1 MKTGQQE
8 INPKKAT
15 LLLTIAFLGIL
26 TVLFSSRLFYT
37 IPQGFEGYIFHT
49 FGNGLDKENVKG
61 QGFHLKLPWDNL
73 IRYDVRIQED
83 MSTMEVLAENGL
95 TIAMELSY
103 RYNPMAGKAGY
114 IEENIGANYQ
124 EKIII
129 PEIRSVSREVIGEYL
144 PEELYSTKRETI
156 EDEIFEKTQLAL
168 NEKFI
173 NLDAVLIRDV
183 TLPQTLQDAIE
194 KKLKQEQETLEYDF
208 KIEKAEKE
216 AQRQRIE
223 AQGKADAN
231 DILNASLT
239 DNVLKDKGIEA
250 TIKLSES
257 PNSKVVVV
265 GSGKDGLPLI
275 LGNN

>member
-1 MKTGQQE
+1 M
-8 INPKKAT
+8 
-15 LLLTIAFLGIL
+15 LTIGFLGIL

-37 IPQGFEGYIFHT
+37 IPQGFEGYIFYT

-61 QGFHLKLPWDNL
+61 QGFHLKFPWDNL
-73 IRYDVRIQED
+73 IKYDVRIQEN

-103 RYNPMAGKAGY
+103 RYNPMPAKAGF
-114 IEENIGANYQ
+114 IEENIGSNYHD
-124 EKIII
+124 KIII

-156 EDEIFEKTQLAL
+156 EDEIFEKTFISL
-168 NEKFI
+168 EKKFI

-194 KKLKQEQETLEYDF
+194 KKLKQEQEALEYDF
-208 KIEKAEKE
+208 RIEKAEKE
-216 AQRQRIE
+216 ALRLEIE
-223 AQGKADAN
+223 ARGKAKAN

-239 DNVLKDKGIEA
+239 TNVLKDKGIEA

-257 PNSKVVVV
+257 NNSKVVVV
-265 GSGKDGLPLI
+265 GSGDDGLPLI

>member
-1 MKTGQQE
+1 MKTVQPE

-15 LLLTIAFLGIL
+15 FLLTIGFLGIL

-37 IPQGFEGYIFHT
+37 IPQGFEGYIFYT

-61 QGFHLKLPWDNL
+61 QGFHLKFPWDNL
-73 IRYDVRIQED
+73 IKYDVRIQEN

-103 RYNPMAGKAGY
+103 RYNPMPAKAGF
-114 IEENIGANYQ
+114 IEESIGSNYHD
-124 EKIII
+124 KIII

-156 EDEIFEKTQLAL
+156 EDEIFEKTFVAL
-168 NEKFI
+168 EKKYI

-194 KKLKQEQETLEYDF
+194 KKLKQEQEALEYDF

-216 AQRQRIE
+216 ALRLEIE
-223 AQGKADAN
+223 ARGKAKAN

-239 DNVLKDKGIEA
+239 TNVLKDKGIEA
-250 TIKLSES
+250 TIKLAES
-257 PNSKVVVV
+257 NNSKVVVV
-265 GSGKDGLPLI
+265 GSGDDGLPLI

>member
-1 MKTGQQE
+1 M
-8 INPKKAT
+8 
-15 LLLTIAFLGIL
+15 
-26 TVLFSSRLFYT
+26 
-37 IPQGFEGYIFHT
+37 
-49 FGNGLDKENVKG
+49 KG
-61 QGFHLKLPWDNL
+61 QGFHLKFPWDNL
-73 IRYDVRIQED
+73 IKYDVRIQED

-103 RYNPMAGKAGY
+103 RYNPMPGKAGY
-114 IEENIGANYQ
+114 IEENIGSNYQ
-124 EKIII
+124 AKIII

-156 EDEIFEKTQLAL
+156 EDEIFEKTQSAL

-239 DNVLKDKGIEA
+239 ENVLRDKGIEA

>member
-15 LLLTIAFLGIL
+15 FLLTIAFLGIL

-37 IPQGFEGYIFHT
+37 IPQGFEGYIFYT

-61 QGFHLKLPWDNL
+61 QGFHLKFPWDNL
-73 IRYDVRIQED
+73 IKYDVRIQED

-114 IEENIGANYQ
+114 IEENIGASYQ

-168 NEKFI
+168 NAKFI

-239 DNVLKDKGIEA
+239 DNVLRDKGIEA

>member
-1 MKTGQQE
+1 MKTGQPE
-8 INPKKAT
+8 INSKKAT
-15 LLLTIAFLGIL
+15 FLLTMGFIGIL

-37 IPQGFEGYIFHT
+37 IPQGFEGYIFYT

-61 QGFHLKLPWDNL
+61 QGFHLKFPWDNL
-73 IRYDVRIQED
+73 IKYDVRIQEN
-83 MSTMEVLAENGL
+83 MSTMEVLAKNGL

-114 IEENIGANYQ
+114 IEESIGANYHD
-124 EKIII
+124 KIII

-156 EDEIFEKTQLAL
+156 EDEVYEKTLVAL
-168 NEKFI
+168 KRKNI

-194 KKLKQEQETLEYDF
+194 KKLKQEQEALEYDF
-208 KIEKAEKE
+208 KIEKAQKE
-216 AQRQRIE
+216 ALRLEIE
-223 AQGKADAN
+223 AKGKATAN

-239 DNVLKDKGIEA
+239 NNILREKGIEA
-250 TIKLSES
+250 TIKLADS

-265 GSGKDGLPLI
+265 GSGEDGLPLI

>member
-1 MKTGQQE
+1 MSNTQPE

-15 LLLTIAFLGIL
+15 FLLTLAFFGIFI
-26 TVLFSSRLFYT
+26 VLFSSRLFYT
-37 IPQGFEGYIFHT
+37 IPQGFEGYIFYT

-61 QGFHLKLPWDNL
+61 QGFHLKFPWDNL
-73 IRYDVRIQED
+73 IKYDVRIQEN
-83 MSTMEVLAENGL
+83 MSTMEVLSKNGL

-103 RYNPMAGKAGY
+103 RYSPMVGKSGY
-114 IEENIGANYQ
+114 IEESIGSNYHD
-124 EKIII
+124 KIII

-156 EDEIFEKTQLAL
+156 EDEIFEKTLGAL
-168 NEKFI
+168 QQKNIK
-173 NLDAVLIRDV
+173 LDAVLIRDV
-183 TLPQTLQDAIE
+183 TLPQTLQAAIE
-194 KKLKQEQETLEYDF
+194 KKLKQEQEALEYDF
-208 KIEKAEKE
+208 KIEKAQKE
-216 AQRQRIE
+216 ATRLEIE
-223 AQGKADAN
+223 AKGKAKAN

-239 DNVLKDKGIEA
+239 ENVLRDKGIEA
-250 TIKLSES
+250 TMQLSES

>member
-114 IEENIGANYQ
+114 IEENIGSNYQ

>member
-15 LLLTIAFLGIL
+15 FLLTIAFLGIL

-37 IPQGFEGYIFHT
+37 IPQGFEGYIFYT

-61 QGFHLKLPWDNL
+61 QGFHLKFPWDNL
-73 IRYDVRIQED
+73 IKYDVRIQED

-103 RYNPMAGKAGY
+103 RYNPMPGKAGY
-114 IEENIGANYQ
+114 IEENIGSNYQ
-124 EKIII
+124 AKIII

-156 EDEIFEKTQLAL
+156 EDEIFEKTQSAL

-239 DNVLKDKGIEA
+239 ENVLRDKGIEA

>member
-1 MKTGQQE
+1 MKSVQPE

-15 LLLTIAFLGIL
+15 FLLTIGFLGIL

-37 IPQGFEGYIFHT
+37 IPQGFEGYIFYT

-61 QGFHLKLPWDNL
+61 QGFHLKFPWDNL
-73 IRYDVRIQED
+73 IKYDVRIQEN

-103 RYNPMAGKAGY
+103 RYNPMPAKAGF
-114 IEENIGANYQ
+114 IEESIGSNYHD
-124 EKIII
+124 KIII

-156 EDEIFEKTQLAL
+156 EDEIFEKTFVAL
-168 NEKFI
+168 EKKFI

-194 KKLKQEQETLEYDF
+194 KKLKQEQEALEYDF

-216 AQRQRIE
+216 ALRLEIE
-223 AQGKADAN
+223 ARGKAKAN

-239 DNVLKDKGIEA
+239 TNVLKDKGIEA

-257 PNSKVVVV
+257 NNSKVVVV
-265 GSGKDGLPLI
+265 GSGDDGLPLI

>member
-1 MKTGQQE
+1 MKTVQPE

-15 LLLTIAFLGIL
+15 FLLTIGFLGIL

-37 IPQGFEGYIFHT
+37 IPQGFEGYIFYT

-61 QGFHLKLPWDNL
+61 QGFHLKFPWDNL
-73 IRYDVRIQED
+73 IKYDVRIQEN

-103 RYNPMAGKAGY
+103 RYNPMPAKAGF
-114 IEENIGANYQ
+114 IEENIGSNYHD
-124 EKIII
+124 KIII

-156 EDEIFEKTQLAL
+156 EDEIFEKTFVAL
-168 NEKFI
+168 EKKFI

-194 KKLKQEQETLEYDF
+194 KKLKQEQEALEYDF
-208 KIEKAEKE
+208 RIEKAEKE
-216 AQRQRIE
+216 ALRLEIE
-223 AQGKADAN
+223 ARGKAKAN

-239 DNVLKDKGIEA
+239 TNVLKDKGIEA
-250 TIKLSES
+250 TIKLAES
-257 PNSKVVVV
+257 NNSKVVVV
-265 GSGKDGLPLI
+265 GSGDDGLPLI

>member
-1 MKTGQQE
+1 MKTGQPE
-8 INPKKAT
+8 INTKKAT
-15 LLLTIAFLGIL
+15 LLLTVGFIGIL
-26 TVLFSSRLFYT
+26 IVLFSSRLFYT
-37 IPQGFEGYIFHT
+37 IPQGSEGYIFYT

-61 QGFHLKLPWDNL
+61 QGFHLKFPWDNL
-73 IRYDVRIQED
+73 IRYDVRIQEE
-83 MSTMEVLAENGL
+83 MSKMEVLAKNGL
-95 TIAMELSY
+95 TITMELSY
-103 RYNPMAGKAGY
+103 RYNPMTGKAGY
-114 IEENIGANYQ
+114 IEENIGSNYQ
-124 EKIII
+124 QKIII

-156 EDEIFEKTQLAL
+156 EDEIFEKTQVAL

-194 KKLKQEQETLEYDF
+194 KKLKQEQEALEYDF

-216 AQRQRIE
+216 AMRLEIE
-223 AQGKADAN
+223 AKGKATAN

-239 DNVLKDKGIEA
+239 NNVLRDKGIEA

-257 PNSKVVVV
+257 PNTKVVVV
-265 GSGKDGLPLI
+265 GSGEDGLPLI

>member
-1 MKTGQQE
+1 MKSVQPE

-15 LLLTIAFLGIL
+15 FLLTIGFLGIL

-37 IPQGFEGYIFHT
+37 IPQGFEGYIFYT

-61 QGFHLKLPWDNL
+61 QGFHLKFPWDNL
-73 IRYDVRIQED
+73 IKYDVRIQEN
-83 MSTMEVLAENGL
+83 MSTMEVLAKNGL

-103 RYNPMAGKAGY
+103 RYNPMPSKAGY
-114 IEENIGANYQ
+114 IEESIGSNYHD
-124 EKIII
+124 KIII

-156 EDEIFEKTQLAL
+156 EDEVYEKTLIAL
-168 NEKFI
+168 EKKFI

-194 KKLKQEQETLEYDF
+194 KKLKQEQEALEYDF

-216 AQRQRIE
+216 ALRLEIE
-223 AQGKADAN
+223 ARGKAKAN

-239 DNVLKDKGIEA
+239 TNVLKDKGIEA
-250 TIKLSES
+250 TIKLAES
-257 PNSKVVVV
+257 NNSKVVVV
-265 GSGKDGLPLI
+265 GSGDDGLPLI

>member
-168 NEKFI
+168 NAKFI

-239 DNVLKDKGIEA
+239 DNVLRDKGIEA

>member
-1 MKTGQQE
+1 MRTGQPE
-8 INPKKAT
+8 ISPKKAT
-15 LLLTIAFLGIL
+15 LLLTMAFIGIVI
-26 TVLFSSRLFYT
+26 VLFSSRLFYT
-37 IPQGFEGYIFHT
+37 IPQGFEGYIFYT

-61 QGFHLKLPWDNL
+61 QGFHLKFPWDNL
-73 IRYDVRIQED
+73 IKYDIRIQEN
-83 MSTMEVLAENGL
+83 MSTMEVLAKNGL

-103 RYNPMAGKAGY
+103 RYNPIEGKAGF
-114 IEENIGANYQ
+114 IEESIGSNYHD
-124 EKIII
+124 KIII

-156 EDEIFEKTQLAL
+156 EDEVYEKTLVAL
-168 NEKFI
+168 LRKNI

-194 KKLKQEQETLEYDF
+194 KKLKQEQEALEYDF

-216 AQRQRIE
+216 AMRLEIE
-223 AQGKADAN
+223 AKGKATAN

-239 DNVLKDKGIEA
+239 NNILREKGIEA

-265 GSGKDGLPLI
+265 GSGEDGLPLI
-275 LGNN
+275 LGSN